1 MMTTKRIQKVEVDVQ
16 SGVWKGDE
24 KILMTLKKHLVGV
37 FLSATIYSVDA
48 TIAFLNNNQ
57 ALSGV
62 LQELFNL
69 QTHFKHEYERRLF
82 GLGLSNLV
90 AVGHLWPAEI

>member
-1 MMTTKRIQKVEVDVQ
+1 MTMERIKKVEADTV

-37 FLSATIYSVDA
+37 FLSATLYSVDA

-57 ALSGV
+57 ALDGV
-62 LQELFNL
+62 LQELFKL
-69 QTHFKHEYERRLF
+69 
-82 GLGLSNLV
+82 
-90 AVGHLWPAEI
+90 